1 VLGIVKSARFA
12 RILTMPLVFV
22 GSQAGY
28 ASESDPWESWNTR
41 VHAFNEHLDA
51 AILRPVATTYVRIVP
66 PLARRGVSNVFYN
79 LLDVT
84 VLLNNVLQ
92 LKMVDAASDSGRI
105 LLNTTVGIGGLI
117 DVATE
122 AGLERNDEDFGQ
134 TLGRWGVGAGPYM
147 VLPLFG
153 PSNVRDT
160 VGLFVDTFT
169 NPMTYHHDPAV
180 RNGTFVL
187 EQVDKRV
194 AVLVVDS
201 LMMGDQYLFTRE
213 AYIQQREYLVLD
225 GEVQDNWDDDEWDR
239 WD

>member
-1 VLGIVKSARFA
+1 MF
-12 RILTMPLVFV
+12 
-22 GSQAGY
+22 
-28 ASESDPWESWNTR
+28 
-41 VHAFNEHLDA
+41 FN
-51 AILRPVATTYVRIVP
+51 V
-66 PLARRGVSNVFYN
+66 
-79 LLDVT
+79 LDVT

-92 LKMVDAASDSGRI
+92 LKIGDAASDSGRI
-105 LLNTTVGIGGLI
+105 MLNTTVGLGGLI

-134 TLGRWGVGAGPYM
+134 TLGRWGVGPGPYM

-160 VGLFVDTFT
+160 FGLIVDTFT
-169 NPMTYHHDPAV
+169 DPMTYNDAPAI

-187 EQVDKRV
+187 QQVDKRV

-213 AYIQQREYLVLD
+213 AYIQQRQYLVLD
-225 GEVQDNWDDDEWDR
+225 GEVEESWGDDEWY
-239 WD
+239 

>member
-1 VLGIVKSARFA
+1 MLGVLKLAKIA
-12 RILTMPLVFV
+12 RILMVTSLC
-22 GSQAGY
+22 GSAQIAL

-41 VHAFNEHLDA
+41 VHSFNERLDSA
-51 AILRPVATTYVRIVP
+51 VLRPVATTYVRIVP
-66 PLARRGVSNVFYN
+66 SLARRGVSNVFGN
-79 LLDVT
+79 ILDVT

-92 LKMVDAASDSGRI
+92 LKIEDAASDSGRI
-105 LLNTTVGIGGLI
+105 FLNTTVGLGGLI
-117 DVATE
+117 DVATA
-122 AGLERNDEDFGQ
+122 AGLEKNYEDFGQ
-134 TLGRWGVGAGPYM
+134 TLGKWGVGPGPYM

-160 VGLFVDTFT
+160 LGLFVDTFT
-169 NPMTYHHDPAV
+169 NPMTYHDDPAV

-187 EQVDKRV
+187 QQVDKRV

-213 AYIQQREYLVLD
+213 AYIQQRQYLVLD
-225 GEVQDNWDDDEWDR
+225 GQVEDSWGRDEWDD

>member
-1 VLGIVKSARFA
+1 MLGKLDLPKAGKLLAGISFCMV
-12 RILTMPLVFV
+12 
-22 GSQAGY
+22 SQFGH
-28 ASESDPWESWNTR
+28 ASESDPWESWNLR

-51 AILRPVATTYVRIVP
+51 AVLRPVATTYVRLVP
-66 PLARRGVSNVFYN
+66 PVARRGVSNVFGN
-79 LLDVT
+79 ILDVT

-92 LKMVDAASDSGRI
+92 LKLGDAASDGGRI

-122 AGLERNDEDFGQ
+122 AGLERNYEDFGQ
-134 TLGRWGVGAGPYM
+134 TLGKWGVGPGPYM

-160 VGLFVDTFT
+160 FGLFADTFT
-169 NPMTYHHDPAV
+169 NPMTYHDNPAV
-180 RNGTFVL
+180 RNGAFVL
-187 EQVDKRV
+187 QQVDKRV

-201 LMMGDQYLFTRE
+201 LMMGDKYLFTRE
-213 AYIQQREYLVLD
+213 AYIQQRQYLVLD
-225 GEVQDNWDDDEWDR
+225 GEVQDSWDDDEWDS

>member
-1 VLGIVKSARFA
+1 MPGKVDFLRTVRF
-12 RILTMPLVFV
+12 LTALCLFVF
-22 GSQAGY
+22 SQTGY
-28 ASESDPWESWNTR
+28 ASESDPWESWNIR
-41 VHAFNEHLDA
+41 VFAFNEHLDA
-51 AILRPVATTYVRIVP
+51 AVLRPVATTYVRLVP
-66 PLARRGVSNVFYN
+66 AVARRGVSNMFYN
-79 LLDVT
+79 FLDVT

-92 LKMVDAASDSGRI
+92 LKMDDAASDSGRI
-105 LLNTTVGIGGLI
+105 LLNTTVGLGGLI

-122 AGLERNDEDFGQ
+122 VGLQRNDEDFGQ

-153 PSNVRDT
+153 PSNVRDSL
-160 VGLFVDTFT
+160 GLFIDTFT
-169 NPMTYHHDPAV
+169 NPMTYHHDPTI
-180 RNGTFVL
+180 RNGIFVL

-194 AVLVVDS
+194 AVLVIDS

-225 GEVQDNWDDDEWDR
+225 GEVQDNWDDDEWGR

>member
-1 VLGIVKSARFA
+1 MLGILKLA
-12 RILTMPLVFV
+12 RISRILMVTCLCIGVQV
-22 GSQAGY
+22 GH
-28 ASESDPWESWNTR
+28 ASESDPWESWNFR
-41 VHAFNEHLDA
+41 VYAFNEYLDTVV
-51 AILRPVATTYVRIVP
+51 LRPVATTYVRIMP
-66 PLARRGVSNVFYN
+66 SLARRGVSNVVFN
-79 LLDVT
+79 ILDVT

-92 LKMVDAASDSGRI
+92 LKIGDAASDSGRI
-105 LLNTTVGIGGLI
+105 LLNTTVGLGGLI

-134 TLGRWGVGAGPYM
+134 TLGRWGVGPGPYM

-160 VGLFVDTFT
+160 FGLIVDTFT
-169 NPMTYHHDPAV
+169 DPMTYNDDPAI

-187 EQVDKRV
+187 QQVDKRV

-213 AYIQQREYLVLD
+213 AYIQQRQYLVLD
-225 GEVQDNWDDDEWDR
+225 GQVEENWGDDEWD
-239 WD
+239 

>member
-1 VLGIVKSARFA
+1 VLGIVVSARPVRMLTA
-12 RILTMPLVFV
+12 LILLAC
-22 GSQAGY
+22 SQGGY
-28 ASESDPWESWNTR
+28 ASDTDPWESWNTR

-51 AILRPVATTYVRIVP
+51 AVLRPVATTYVRIVP
-66 PLARRGVSNVFYN
+66 PLARRGVGNVFYN

-117 DVATE
+117 DVATA

-180 RNGTFVL
+180 RNGVFIL

-225 GEVQDNWDDDEWDR
+225 GEVQDNWDDEWDS

>member
-1 VLGIVKSARFA
+1 MLGRVVSARPVHVLTALFLFA
-12 RILTMPLVFV
+12 C
-22 GSQAGY
+22 SQGGY

-51 AILRPVATTYVRIVP
+51 AVLRPVATTYVRMVP

-180 RNGTFVL
+180 RNGTFAL

-201 LMMGDQYLFTRE
+201 LMMGDPYLFTRE

-225 GEVQDNWDDDEWDR
+225 GEVQDNWDDEWDR